1 MWLSV
6 WRQTLDLISAA
17 RCRVCSG
24 PTEAGVADFCERC
37 QQQLALPEGGL
48 QGDQPLLWCA
58 LAPYAGPLRSLLL
71 RQRPQADQALITALS
86 TRLHSCCASVLP
98 GALVVPVP
106 SWKRA
111 GNPLPL
117 LVAQALVAA
126 SGGAAELAPAL
137 LFRTRPTVGQH
148 HLGRNLRTRNLHKA
162 FAALACRD
170 QSPRPLWLVDDILTT
185 GATACAA
192 AEALATAGHAVQ
204 GLLAL
209 ARTPAPGGSLPR
221 RDLRSAGRQGDG
233 PG

>member
-1 MWLSV
+1 MWFSL

-17 RCRVCSG
+17 RCRSCSG
-24 PTEAGVADFCERC
+24 PIEPGVADFCERC
-37 QQQLALPEGGL
+37 QGQLALPEGGL

-58 LAPYAGPLRSLLL
+58 LAPYAGSLRALLL
-71 RQRPQADQALITALS
+71 RQRPTVDPALITALG
-86 TRLHSCCASVLP
+86 TRLHTCCASVLS

-117 LVAQALVAA
+117 LLAQALVAA

-137 LFRTRPTVGQH
+137 LWRTRPTLGQH
-148 HLGRNLRTRNLHKA
+148 HLGRSLRRSNLHMA
-162 FAALACRD
+162 FTALACRD
-170 QSPRPLWLVDDILTT
+170 PEPRPLWLVDDILTT

-192 AEALATAGHAVQ
+192 ADALATAGHAVQ

-209 ARTPAPGGSLPR
+209 ARTPAPGRNRVP
-221 RDLRSAGRQGDG
+221 AVI
-233 PG
+233 